1 VGEALSSAGV
11 RGEIGFAILCSQG
24 SINFLVYTS
33 PEALRAAMAEFR
45 GFYNCRRDHEGIGD
59 VTPADSYFGQR
70 SKKTRPRTTGLGKL

>member
-1 VGEALSSAGV
+1 
-11 RGEIGFAILCSQG
+11 
-24 SINFLVYTS
+24 VYTS